1 MKTTDVEAF
10 LKPGRALGATAWE
23 PLPQHLLTDFEVL
36 TKSNDPL
43 HTDIDWVREHTA
55 YGTTI
60 VPGFLVLSLLPHFIQ
75 QLDLTPEG
83 FHAVNY
89 GLDRVRWVDPI
100 PVDSQVRAAFT
111 AGGIVKRYPDD
122 QGYVVKYDVRLEVRG
137 SEAPGMIAEWLGAI
151 LPDSAS

>member
-1 MKTTDVEAF
+1 MEKTLVEEF
-10 LKPGRALGATAWE
+10 MTPGRALGITAWE
-23 PLPQHLLTDFEVL
+23 PLPQNLLTDFEVL

-43 HTDIDWVREHTA
+43 HTDLDWVKAHTHYA
-55 YGTTI
+55 STI
-60 VPGFLVLSLLPHFIQ
+60 APGFLVLSLLPSFIQ
-75 QLDLTPEG
+75 QLDLTPIG

-122 QGYVVKYDVRLEVRG
+122 QGYVVKYDVTLEVHG

-151 LPDSAS
+151 LPDSES